1 MRIIEE
7 AKMPAEHPKVANNP
21 VSELVE
27 VDEVDPNDDTEVE
40 SSGDFLESIW
50 LVSLASI
57 VTELH
62 RFVRVCGLCLLF
74 LEWVWICYAVVLL
87 LSI

>member
-27 VDEVDPNDDTEVE
+27 VDEVDPDDDTEVE
-40 SSGDFLESIW
+40 SSGDFLESI
-50 LVSLASI
+50 
-57 VTELH
+57 
-62 RFVRVCGLCLLF
+62 
-74 LEWVWICYAVVLL
+74 
-87 LSI
+87 